1 MAEPHVD
8 RELEGLE
15 SALKALLP
23 AGAVLRDQLMFRA
36 GQAAAPRRSW
46 FWPGSTA
53 AMTVVAATLGAL
65 LVARPQ
71 PETTER
77 VVVVTVKE
85 QISASLSL
93 EPKAPEMSASATP
106 PLVPDAVPTYR
117 HATEYQQLKLQALR
131 WGVENLPAPALPQG
145 GGSGPPPT
153 LENLM
158 SAMTRNL

>member
-15 SALKALLP
+15 SALKSLLP
-23 AGAVLRDQLMFRA
+23 AGNVLRDQLMFRA
-36 GQAAAPRRSW
+36 GQAAPPRRSW

-65 LVARPQ
+65 LLVRPQ
-71 PETTER
+71 PESTER

-85 QISASLSL
+85 QVSPSPPAT
-93 EPKAPEMSASATP
+93 APEIVASPTP
-106 PLVPDAVPTYR
+106 PSVSDALPAYR
-117 HATEYQQLKLQALR
+117 QTTEYQQLKLQVLR

-158 SAMTRNL
+158 SAMTRNQ